1 MSRAGIMSRWDCD
14 GWLVGWIENEG
25 TAVSEEVAK
34 RERGYICGGER
45 GLRGH
50 TDKTSALKRTCIA
63 RGGI

>member
-1 MSRAGIMSRWDCD
+1 MSRWDCD
-14 GWLVGWIENEG
+14 GWLVGWMENEG

-50 TDKTSALKRTCIA
+50 TEKTSALTYSN
-63 RGGI
+63 